1 MPHCVYN
8 CVMEKINL
16 SISTLYSD
24 LSQRVH
30 SRPMRS
36 GSIFT
41 MTVKGRQYV
50 YVKRLVG
57 KVRKDDYIGPVDD
70 PETKARVDE
79 IRRLQDEA
87 QQDRKTIR
95 LLVKAGVP
103 APTPQLG
110 RVLDALSDAGV
121 FGDATLIGTAAYQC
135 YSPLVAHALPRP
147 TLMTGDA
154 DLATARLALASIPKD
169 ETFLDVL
176 RRAEPSFAPIPA
188 LSGPKAPSSAFRA
201 ADGFM
206 VDLVTQQR
214 TRHDTNPLPLKGA
227 GAGAVPLQYVRWL
240 IDDSIPAVALFG
252 SGVAVTVPQPARFAV
267 HKLILAQE
275 RRDVPKR
282 QKDLLQAR
290 ALIEALLDSDPYAL
304 ADSVKDARKQGKRG
318 WVSKIDRS
326 LAELGLTLDEIA

>member
-1 MPHCVYN
+1 
-8 CVMEKINL
+8 MEKISL
-16 SISTLYSD
+16 SLSTLYSD
-24 LSQRVH
+24 LTQRVH
-30 SRPMRS
+30 SRPMRA
-36 GSIFT
+36 GSVFT
-41 MTVKGRQYV
+41 MTVKGTKYA

-57 KVRKDDYIGPVDD
+57 RTRRDDYIGPVDD
-70 PETKARVDE
+70 PETRAAVDR
-79 IRRLQDEA
+79 IRRLQKDARE
-87 QQDRKTIR
+87 DRQTIR

-103 APTPQLG
+103 APSAQLG

-121 FGDATLIGTAAYQC
+121 FADATLIGTAAYQC
-135 YSPLVAHALPRP
+135 YAPLVAHVLPRP

-154 DLATARLALASIPKD
+154 DLATARLAIPGIPKD

-176 RRAEPSFAPIPA
+176 RRADPTFAPIPA

-227 GAGAVPLQYVRWL
+227 GAGAAPLQFIRWL
-240 IDDSIPAVALFG
+240 IADPVQAVVLFG
-252 SGVAVTVPQPARFAV
+252 SGVAVTVPQPAHFAV

-290 ALIEALLDSDPYAL
+290 ALIEALVEADPYGL
-304 ADSVKDARKQGKRG
+304 ADAVKDARNRGRRG
-318 WVSKIDRS
+318 WAAKVDRS
-326 LAELGLTLDEIA
+326 LAELGLNREEIG